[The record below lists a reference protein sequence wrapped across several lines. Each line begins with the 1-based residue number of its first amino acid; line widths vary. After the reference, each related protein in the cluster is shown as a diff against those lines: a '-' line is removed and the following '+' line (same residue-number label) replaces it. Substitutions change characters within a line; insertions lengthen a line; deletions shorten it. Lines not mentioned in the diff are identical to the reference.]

1 MTSPSEVGQTDSR
14 VRAQY
19 AFDDTISSSAEGPY
33 LCLAHIR
40 QVTRPS
46 FGHYC
51 SPYKGPSLNADDD
64 SGSRLSITCTTGV
77 LRRCDPMPLGQLR
90 MCTQWFTWPPMA
102 VLHVSVSAQQKAL
115 YCWQLPLNAPYA
127 FVPKKPWSFHKLLQR
142 TSGHRS
148 HRYIIRQQQPL
159 KCACTG
165 TT

>member
-1 MTSPSEVGQTDSR
+1 VGQTDSR

-77 LRRCDPMPLGQLR
+77 LRGRCDPMPLGQSR

-127 FVPKKPWSFHKLLQR
+127 FVPKNLGHSTSCFKEPPAIGLIDTSFV
-142 TSGHRS
+142 SNSRS
-148 HRYIIRQQQPL
+148 NVRAQEPPDSPS
-159 KCACTG
+159 
-165 TT
+165 